1 MDLAICKSWN
11 GELVNGMREMI
22 ETKGIRV
29 GMRGIKV
36 GMWVIRVGMWGTRG
50 EIHGIRL

>member
-11 GELVNGMREMI
+11 GALVNGMREMI
-22 ETKGIRV
+22 ETK
-29 GMRGIKV
+29 GIKV

-50 EIHGIRL
+50 KIHGIRL